1 LGAAS
6 FKSLPEMF
14 QHRISSTPDAE
25 AFYYPDSSEQW
36 QTLRWRDVNEKVQ
49 AIAGGLM
56 ALGLALEE
64 RCSLMCST
72 RIDWVLCDFGIM
84 MAGGATTT
92 IYTSNT
98 AEECE
103 YIITDSDTVVVFVED
118 DKLAERILSI
128 RDRIPKVKQVV
139 NITGKAA
146 AEGFVITLA
155 ELMEQGKKWNAA
167 NAGALQAR
175 AASVQSS
182 HLATLIYT
190 SGTTGRSKGV
200 ELTHDNWVF
209 EAEAMDALGIMSP
222 ADKHFLWLPL
232 AHSFGKVLECAIVR
246 IGIPTAIDGRLDR
259 IVANL
264 AVVKPTFVAAVPR
277 IFEKVYN
284 KIVSGPRE
292 AGGLKLKIFNWASAV
307 GKEVSQLRQKGQE
320 PSGLLSLKYSIAEK
334 LVFSKIQAVFGGRLR
349 FFISG
354 SAPLNRDIAE
364 FLHGAGVLV
373 LEGYGLTE
381 TSAASFVAR
390 PDKFAF
396 GKVGVPLPG
405 VQVKIDPSD
414 GEILLGGRGI
424 MRGYHNMAEVTQ
436 ETITADGWLRTGDIG
451 ELDSEGFLRITD
463 RKKELIKTSGGK
475 YVAPSAI
482 ESLIKTAC
490 APLVEHIVVHG
501 DTRNYCSALVTVDP
515 DALKAWRASQGKP
528 EAAYAEASQDP
539 ELRALLQAGIDSV
552 NQTRG
557 SWETVKKFT
566 VMKAQFTIDTEELTA
581 SQKLKRKFVEKKYAT
596 ALNAMYEGN

>member
-1 LGAAS
+1 
-6 FKSLPEMF
+6 
-14 QHRISSTPDAE
+14 
-25 AFYYPDSSEQW
+25 
-36 QTLRWRDVNEKVQ
+36 
-49 AIAGGLM
+49 M

-64 RCSLMCST
+64 RASLMCST

-98 AEECE
+98 ADECE
-103 YIITDSDTVVVFVED
+103 YIITDSDTGVVFVED
-118 DKLAERILSI
+118 DKLAERILGI
-128 RDRIPKVKQVV
+128 REKIPSVRKVV

-155 ELMEQGKKWNAA
+155 ELMDQGKKWNAA

-175 AASVQSS
+175 AGAVQST

-222 ADKHFLWLPL
+222 ADKQFLWLPL

-292 AGGLKLKIFNWASAV
+292 AGGLKLKIFSWASGV
-307 GKEVSQLRQKGQE
+307 GKEASQLRQKGQE

-354 SAPLNRDIAE
+354 SAPLNKDIAE

-405 VQVKIDPSD
+405 VQVKIDPAD

-424 MRGYHNMAEVTQ
+424 MRGYHNLPEVTQ

-490 APLVEHIVVHG
+490 APLVEHVVVHG

-515 DALKAWRASQGKP
+515 DALKAWRNSQGKP
-528 EAAYAEASQDP
+528 EAAYADASQDP

-566 VMKAQFTIDTEELTA
+566 VMKAQFTIDSEELTA
-581 SQKLKRKFVEKKYAT
+581 SQKLKRKFVEKKYAA
-596 ALNAMYEGN
+596 ALNAMYEGNQAS